1 MALDQLCEKINK
13 MAKGMIGHAATPAKI
28 TAVHAEIN
36 VVQRIERAHD
46 LISDTRHFRESAT
59 GKPDVTGDVEAI
71 FRHLDDQIN
80 LSREELTQQSL
91 INPLTGKSIALK
103 DTPEK
108 LLTFPKEGWRAYA
121 TSKLSQF
128 HFGAHDYV

>member
-46 LISDTRHFRESAT
+46 RISSRTREISENPQRANRTLRVMWKQYS
-59 GKPDVTGDVEAI
+59 VT
-71 FRHLDDQIN
+71 
-80 LSREELTQQSL
+80 
-91 INPLTGKSIALK
+91 
-103 DTPEK
+103 
-108 LLTFPKEGWRAYA
+108 
-121 TSKLSQF
+121 
-128 HFGAHDYV
+128 